1 MPTASD
7 MAQLGSTLISG
18 HRQRNVETAGMR
30 TEVRQF
36 VGHLHNQDLARRRDT
51 QRHAAQTGRFVGQLH
66 DLTRQRKARNRAT
79 IRHLHGQD
87 MGRRDEV
94 QEHAAETADFVHKL
108 HVGSLQRRNG
118 AREHAAQTGRF
129 MGQLRDLTRQRKARN
144 RATIRHLHGQD
155 MARRRDVQRHAAQ
168 TAGFVRYLHGVTR
181 ERKHEVGQLLGQAR
195 ELMTGLSVITQ
206 KVQAEW
212 RRQLVAIDSGR
223 KTASAGRR
231 ASARVGTAVAGAE
244 SKARARRQESNPD
257 VGNLVLAYVAG
268 HPGTRLPEME
278 KALGIN
284 RIKAAK
290 GVRSLLDQ
298 GTVRRDEE
306 TRQYFPV

>member
-18 HRQRNVETAGMR
+18 HRQRNVEIAGMR
-30 TEVRQF
+30 TEAREF
-36 VGHLHNQDLARRRDT
+36 LGHLHNQDLARRRDT
-51 QRHAAQTGRFVGQLH
+51 QRHAAQTGRLVGRL
-66 DLTRQRKARNRAT
+66 N
-79 IRHLHGQD
+79 
-87 MGRRDEV
+87 
-94 QEHAAETADFVHKL
+94 
-108 HVGSLQRRNG
+108 
-118 AREHAAQTGRF
+118 
-129 MGQLRDLTRQRKARN
+129 DLTRQRKARN

-290 GVRSLLDQ
+290 GVRALLDQ